1 MDWEATSMADD
12 TVDLDAHRGMAAQ
25 HETELRRQALEIQRD
40 QELLRKRQ
48 THLEAMFLSSPATTW
63 PEAADKASYLIQRL
77 LDLSCTQDQRLI
89 KLVES
94 VSEDFRRL
102 SR

>member
-1 MDWEATSMADD
+1 MT
-12 TVDLDAHRGMAAQ
+12 AQ
-25 HETELRRQALEIQRD
+25 HETELRREALEIQRD

-48 THLEAMFLSSPATTW
+48 AELEAMFLSSPAMTW
-63 PEAADKASYLIQRL
+63 AEAADKASYLLHRL

-94 VSEDFRRL
+94 VLADFRQL

>member
-1 MDWEATSMADD
+1 MTDD
-12 TVDLDAHRGMAAQ
+12 TVDLDAHRGMTAQ
-25 HETELRRQALEIQRD
+25 HETELRRQAVDVQRD
-40 QELLRKRQ
+40 QDLLRNRQ
-48 THLEAMFLSSPATTW
+48 THLEEMFLSSPATTW

-89 KLVES
+89 KLAES